1 MERYIKTDII
11 AKIVFDKW
19 KECEKIERI
28 IPEIRRAIMYES
40 TTDVVEVVRCKYCKY
55 GHELTDENG
64 YRFILCNYPTGH
76 GLLVCDY
83 DFCKWG
89 ERGTDDAEK

>member
-1 MERYIKTDII
+1 MPRYIKTDII

-40 TTDVVEVVRCKYCKY
+40 TDDVVEVVRCKDCVYIDVLDTEQYYARCNWHGRLFLTY
-55 GHELTDENG
+55 GSADDTRNW
-64 YRFILCNYPTGH
+64 
-76 GLLVCDY
+76 
-83 DFCKWG
+83 FCASG
-89 ERGTDDAEK
+89 ERREE